1 VKVVIGLGNPGS
13 QYERTRHNIGWMV
26 LDRLADR
33 AGLSGRQKSRDAS
46 VTVRG
51 RYQDLDLALVKPTTF
66 MNLSGVAVRKVLARD
81 HVPLED
87 MLVVVDDFDLPLG
100 RMRLREEGSA
110 GTHNGLRSIVAEM
123 GTQKFPRL
131 RVGIG
136 GHGGSAIDH
145 VLSAFAADEQHDL
158 DLVLDAAA
166 DAVEAWAREGAAR
179 AANRWNAWRL
189 PEPSDGPAGSP
200 DTPTRRDGTPPTAEP
215 GEPGSPLPD
224 AQGIVRSRT
233 GWRKLLPTDGDT
245 RR

>member
-1 VKVVIGLGNPGS
+1 MKVVIGLGNPGS

-33 AGLSGRQKSRDAS
+33 AGISGRQKSRDAS
-46 VTVRG
+46 VSVRG
-51 RYQDLDLALVKPTTF
+51 RYKDLDLSLVKPTTF

-81 HVPLED
+81 HVPMED

-100 RMRLREEGSA
+100 RLRLREEGSA

-136 GHGGSAIDH
+136 GHAGSAIDH
-145 VLSAFAADEQHDL
+145 VLSSFDPDEQQDL

-166 DAVEAWAREGAAR
+166 DAVEAWARDGGAR

-189 PEPSDGPAGSP
+189 PDEAAAPVAPRTLEELALP
-200 DTPTRRDGTPPTAEP
+200 QAEP
-215 GEPGSPLPD
+215 GTPGSSLPD
-224 AQGIVRSRT
+224 AQGIVRTKT
-233 GWRKLLPTDGDT
+233 GWRKLLPSPTDGDS